1 MIISTRLWRAEG
13 IPRYLPPATGGNKQ
27 NVMVKKEQKETQ
39 ETHTDEKY
47 SFDVGN
53 PTELV
58 PVQRPLVITP
68 RSGSWAND
76 EQAAF
81 ARTLNG
87 YAYKNPE
94 KWEKKKEVLLAQLER
109 LADHPEELLRVN
121 GNPQA
126 ARVEFRNTA
135 VTL

>member
-1 MIISTRLWRAEG
+1 MVLTAEEK
-13 IPRYLPPATGGNKQ
+13 AAAKAA
-27 NVMVKKEQKETQ
+27 KEAEKAAAK
-39 ETHTDEKY
+39 DEKY

-135 VTL
+135 VNL